1 MLADGNHISSVNI
14 NLESTDGCSTLSIC
28 CYFVYFSPSMS
39 WLIFMSISLMKD
51 ALF

>member
-14 NLESTDGCSTLSIC
+14 NLESNGCSTLSIF